1 MKVVLTDVVDKLGK
15 TGDTVNVKKGYARN
29 YLLPKKLAVPA
40 TPGALKMVESIRRQR
55 LQKAMKGKSEAEEI
69 AKLLEG
75 KSVTVKAKASA
86 LEKLYGSVTE
96 RDVARLL
103 EEQHG
108 IVIDR
113 HNVFMNEHIKK
124 LGSHSVKIVLHSETE
139 VNLPVWVVRHE
150 GEN

>member
-1 MKVVLTDVVDKLGK
+1 MKVVLTDIVDKLGK

-29 YLLPKKLAVPA
+29 YLLPKKLAVLA
-40 TPGALKMVESIRRQR
+40 TPGALKMVESIRQQR
-55 LQKAMKGKSEAEEI
+55 LKKAMKGKSEAEEI
-69 AKLLEG
+69 ARMIEG
-75 KSVTVKAKASA
+75 KSITIKAKASP

-96 RDVARLL
+96 RDVAKLL

-139 VNLPVWVVRHE
+139 VNLPVWVIRQE

>member
-1 MKVVLTDVVDKLGK
+1 MKVVLTDIVDKLGK

-40 TPGALKMVESIRRQR
+40 TPGALKMVESIRKQR

-75 KSVTVKAKASA
+75 KSITVKAKASA

-124 LGSHSVKIVLHSETE
+124 LGSHSVKIILHSETE
-139 VNLPVWVVRHE
+139 VNIPVWVVRHE